1 MIRNGG
7 MARSHIS
14 NSILNALEGKA
25 HAVAFE
31 EI

>member
-1 MIRNGG
+1 MIKNGG
-7 MARSHIS
+7 IAESHIS
-14 NSILNALEGKA
+14 NSILNVLKGKV